1 MTKIVMVASGK
12 GGTGKTTTAA
22 MLGRGLAEHFRVG
35 LLDLDV
41 TGPNLAMIVG
51 INSAEKFFD
60 EDWFYPARE
69 GNLELFSPSFLL
81 PEGVAIAWSG
91 DRRREL
97 IHELLLKVKWNDPEI
112 LICDSPPGT
121 GDEIKAML
129 MYAPKIDGVVVVTN
143 TTREG
148 VSDASRLCS
157 LLRADRYREKTH
169 LIGTVLNMEYMELPK
184 GKTVP
189 LLHGDVDVEKVL
201 DLPIIARVP
210 FMQEMRMEPYLGAMQ
225 VILHHLGMPDPWERE
240 SAEKSL

>member
-1 MTKIVMVASGK
+1 MKIVMVASGK

-22 MLGRGLAEHFRVG
+22 MLGKALAGHFRVA

-41 TGPNLAMIVG
+41 TGPNLAQIVG
-51 INSAEKFFD
+51 IDSAEKFFD

-69 GNLELFSPSFLL
+69 GNLEIFSPSFLL

-97 IHELLLKVKWNDPEI
+97 IHELLLKVKWNDPDI

-129 MYAPKIDGVVVVTN
+129 MYAPHIDGVVVVTN

-148 VSDASRLCS
+148 VSDASRLVS
-157 LLRADRYREKTH
+157 LLRTDRYKDRVS
-169 LIGTVLNMEYMELPK
+169 LIGAVLNMEYAELPK
-184 GKTVP
+184 GKKLR
-189 LLHGDVDVEKVL
+189 LLHGDVDVEAVL
-201 DLPIIARVP
+201 GLPIIANVP
-210 FMQEMRMEPYLGAMQ
+210 FMQDMVLNPYFHALQ
-225 VILHHLGMPDPWERE
+225 VILNHLGLPNPWETIP
-240 SAEKSL
+240 